1 MNLLP
6 ISICILSWNNRISL
20 SNSLKSYKKN
30 GLLDITDDVTILFQ
44 QVSKEDVDLA
54 NRYGVKYIGEKNNI
68 GIGKGIIKL
77 LENTKHQHVL
87 FLEQDFELLE
97 NKENTY
103 YQLSKGLE
111 FIKKGYH
118 VVRYRHRKKPGY
130 PLFSLMHKGK
140 ELEYYDDWHKV
151 TSPHLLESIH
161 WLDPAESFPD
171 KIQKDGDFFITT
183 SRWANWTNNPFLLN
197 KEFYLKTLTPFAG
210 EGVHFERNIAPWW
223 VQQNFKIAQG
233 EGLFTHNDL
242 KKYPKPTLVQKLKN
256 IIKKIHR

>member
-1 MNLLP
+1 MKLP

-20 SNSLKSYKKN
+20 RNSLKSYKKN
-30 GLLDITDDVTILFQ
+30 GLLDLTDDVTILFQ
-44 QVSKEDVDLA
+44 EVSKKDIDLA
-54 NRYGVKYIGEKNNI
+54 NRYGVKYIGVQNNI
-68 GIGKGIIKL
+68 GIGKGICKL
-77 LENTKHQHVL
+77 FENARYQNVL
-87 FLEQDFELLE
+87 FLENDWELIEPISLVQ
-97 NKENTY
+97 KE
-103 YQLSKGLE
+103 LSEALNLIDKG
-111 FIKKGYH
+111 FN
-118 VVRYRHRKKPGY
+118 VVRFRHRKKPGY
-130 PLFSLMHKGK
+130 PLYSLRYRGQ
-140 ELEYYDDWHKV
+140 ELIYFDDWHQV

-161 WLDPAESFPD
+161 WLDPAESFPE

-242 KKYPKPTLVQKLKN
+242 KKYPKPSLVQKLKN
-256 IIKKIHR
+256 IIKKILR